1 MYMMLG
7 VDDNV
12 LVPINSDDLGVA
24 VRIATVVNEAR
35 KATLCVQHHMLS
47 KIVA

>member
-12 LVPINSDDLGVA
+12 LVPINSDDLSIAVGVA
-24 VRIATVVNEAR
+24 AVVDEPC
-35 KATLCVQHHMLS
+35 KSTLCAQPLS
-47 KIVA
+47 